1 MNEKIKK
8 RIIDLISDM
17 KIDSY
22 EGIAKTRVFAYLFEE
37 IGYHYFFNRTKDGEY
52 VLDAFTGEEPLVEGR
67 NTVVDYFPTLDNL
80 VAAFDGIK
88 FHIHSH
94 EMYVVG
100 DKIVIRVTIDSSH
113 KGCIDDISIATN
125 REDIDH
131 VRDLIQGSLVF
142 KNVINDENSY
152 RIAYRGQYAID
163 TTVCKFNDWKSNI
176 KENYND
182 DLPYDDM
189 NKVIRSDKAGLIM
202 FYGMPGTGKTSLVKS
217 LINDN
222 RDTNFIF
229 VDTSVCESISDGLF
243 LDFLQENKNSVIVFE
258 DCEKLLFSRDEMI
271 NESIGTIL
279 NLTDGIIA
287 ESMKIKFICTFNC
300 DLEKVDKALM
310 RKGRLSLGYEFK
322 KLSLEK
328 TKAIYPGAKE
338 EMTLAEAHNHM
349 NDNGYKEKKRSK
361 IGFA

>member
-1 MNEKIKK
+1 MKSNVKKEELSKDNIKKEILNKLLKKLLDQKISSLEKKHKIETKNIIELSNISQNLIFSLESLSNNVRKQIYSKRQKLLNNGNKLTKKIKIPYK
-8 RIIDLISDM
+8 ADNIKSLQKTHNPQKLSKVNRI
-17 KIDSY
+17 
-22 EGIAKTRVFAYLFEE
+22 KT
-37 IGYHYFFNRTKDGEY
+37 KS
-52 VLDAFTGEEPLVEGR
+52 
-67 NTVVDYFPTLDNL
+67 
-80 VAAFDGIK
+80 FDK
-88 FHIHSH
+88 F
-94 EMYVVG
+94 V
-100 DKIVIRVTIDSSH
+100 

-131 VRDLIQGSLVF
+131 VKDLIQSSLVL

-163 TTVCKFNDWKSNI
+163 TTVCKFNDWKSNL

-243 LDFLQENKNSVIVFE
+243 LDFLQDNKNSVIVFE
-258 DCEKLLFSRDEMI
+258 DCEKLLFSRDEMV

-310 RKGRLSLGYEFK
+310 RKGRLSLGYEIK
-322 KLSLEK
+322 K
-328 TKAIYPGAKE
+328 
-338 EMTLAEAHNHM
+338 
-349 NDNGYKEKKRSK
+349 
-361 IGFA
+361 